1 MPNILE
7 VEALCKTYGEDRFNT
22 EQKFPRSDNK
32 DSINCIPN
40 YAQQSLRDIYIV
52 ITNFYIFFNARSDLL
67 VWGFPHVEHFSPER
81 EDSVAVSAHHAQ
93 TRHGQRLGRVSL
105 RQDQSA
111 AVGVL
116 TTWL

>member
-52 ITNFYIFFNARSDLL
+52 ITNFYIFFM
-67 VWGFPHVEHFSPER
+67 P
-81 EDSVAVSAHHAQ
+81 
-93 TRHGQRLGRVSL
+93 
-105 RQDQSA
+105 
-111 AVGVL
+111 VL
-116 TTWL
+116 TCLCEASRTLSIFPLRGKTP